1 MRDSVF
7 CFGPFEIDGIIIKN
21 GGYDDMTYSHLF
33 FSPLL
38 QDFSE

>member
-7 CFGPFEIDGIIIKN
+7 CFGPFEIDVIIIKN
-21 GGYDDMTYSHLF
+21 GGYDDMTSSRLF
-33 FSPLL
+33 FSPLQ

>member
-7 CFGPFEIDGIIIKN
+7 SFGLFVIDVIIIKN
-21 GGYDDMTYSHLF
+21 GGYDDMTSSRLF
-33 FSPLL
+33 FSPLQ